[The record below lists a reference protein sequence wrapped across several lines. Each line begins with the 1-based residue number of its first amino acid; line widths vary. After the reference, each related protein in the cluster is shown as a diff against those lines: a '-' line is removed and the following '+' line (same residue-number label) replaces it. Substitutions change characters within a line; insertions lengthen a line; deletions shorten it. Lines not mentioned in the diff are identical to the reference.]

1 MRFEIFGYKIDIE
14 KKAFKEKEKL
24 PDELRWALEIIQ
36 KNSAKIPP
44 SDKKVE
50 SAKRAAKSKAEK
62 AKEKVISAV
71 NLLKLQGEEI
81 TAYKVA
87 KNAKVSYNTAKKYL
101 SQN

>member
-36 KNSAKIPP
+36 KHSAKIPP
-44 SDKKVE
+44 SKKKIE
-50 SAKRAAKSKAEK
+50 SAKRASKIKAKK
-62 AKEKVISAV
+62 AKEKINNAI
-71 NLLKLQGEEI
+71 NLLKSQKEEI
-81 TAYKVA
+81 TIYKVA
-87 KNAKVSYNTAKKYL
+87 KTAKVSYNTAKKYL